1 MASDEWYQQIHER
14 MLEGD
19 PTAPSELTE
28 EVLGPV
34 LEKIR
39 KKFPRLSDP
48 DAAVDAVH
56 DSLISYLKRPSQFDP
71 KKGRLLGFL
80 VMAAE
85 RDLRNSL
92 AKTKRRDKKE
102 TASENVEV
110 LIPDGNEEAEEEGL
124 VAWLDA
130 QDMRQAIDELFDN
143 PTDRALVTLILDGER
158 STEAFSEI
166 LGFQELPIEKQRVEV
181 KLHKDRIKKKLQRY
195 GESIRERK

>member
-1 MASDEWYQQIHER
+1 
-14 MLEGD
+14 
-19 PTAPSELTE
+19 
-28 EVLGPV
+28 
-34 LEKIR
+34 
-39 KKFPRLSDP
+39 
-48 DAAVDAVH
+48 VH
-56 DSLISYLKRPSQFDP
+56 DALISYLKRPTLFDP

-92 AKTKRRDKKE
+92 AKAKRRDKKE
-102 TASENVEV
+102 TASEDVEV
-110 LIPDGNEEAEEEGL
+110 LSSGGNEEAEEEAL
-124 VAWLDA
+124 AAWLDA

-143 PTDRALVTLILDGER
+143 PADRALVELILDGER

-166 LGFQELPIEKQRVEV
+166 LGLQGLSVEKQRVEV